1 MEENG
6 AEKMVIFGTHGSED
20 PEKATLPFV
29 VGNAALAMDVQVTIV
44 LQASGVTL
52 VQKGCYEHI
61 FAPGFDPLQKLVGSF
76 LELGGKVLV
85 CIPCSDARKISQDIL
100 VEGTEMVKGARIV
113 QEVLEAK
120 AVLNY

>member
-1 MEENG
+1 M
-6 AEKMVIFGTHGSED
+6 AESSTEKIVIFATHGSED

-29 VGNAALAMDVQVTIV
+29 VGNAALAMDVPVTVV
-44 LQASGVTL
+44 LQAAGVTL

-61 FAPGFDPLQKLVGSF
+61 FAPGFDPLTKLVDSF
-76 LELGGKVLV
+76 KEFGGQILV
-85 CIPCSDARKISQDIL
+85 CIPCTESRKITREQLIDGA
-100 VEGTEMVKGARIV
+100 EPVKGARIV